1 MVTTMCH
8 NPLMPYYI
16 HESGRKIVYR
26 SKFRHAV
33 RQVLRFAAGCAVL
46 WGLWELWCLLL
57 WLSTL
62 VLRP

>member
-1 MVTTMCH
+1 
-8 NPLMPYYI
+8 MPYYV

-46 WGLWELWCLLL
+46 WVVYMLWIGLLHLLAML
-57 WLSTL
+57 LGS
-62 VLRP
+62 

>member
-1 MVTTMCH
+1 
-8 NPLMPYYI
+8 MPYYV